1 MRAVELRDFQLRWE
15 VIVVHLFA
23 ETQKAFD
30 RLRVKNAD
38 AVHGDNNRRAAII
51 MDEGLSPHSPKKRKA
66 RASVRD
72 EPCALTFEDFKDIS
86 DGSSLELGSNA
97 GDDHAESPAEQCQQQ
112 DKVGITRKHLRNESD
127 QSTLKDLLV
136 QFGHI
141 ELNKDF
147 YESIKRTESRTDLPE
162 PSSDVREV
170 DRQAFNSALSRVKHL
185 LQDELPHMQEAPSR
199 LGVDNSFSELE
210 EQHALDLRALE
221 NIPAIVH
228 CIMQHLV
235 ETGWF
240 LYFPLVTS
248 MIVVHY

>member
-1 MRAVELRDFQLRWE
+1 M
-15 VIVVHLFA
+15 IVFRLCA

-38 AVHGDNNRRAAII
+38 AVHGDGNRRAAII
-51 MDEGLSPHSPKKRKA
+51 MEEGLSPHSPKKRKA
-66 RASVRD
+66 RASVQD

-97 GDDHAESPAEQCQQQ
+97 GNDHAKSPGEECQQDDQ
-112 DKVGITRKHLRNESD
+112 VEITRKHVRNEND

-170 DRQAFNSALSRVKHL
+170 DRQAFNSALSRVKHI
-185 LQDELPHMQEAPSR
+185 LQDELPHMQETSSS
-199 LGVDNSFSELE
+199 LGVDISFSELGR
-210 EQHALDLRALE
+210 ALDVRALE
-221 NIPAIVH
+221 NIPAIAH

-240 LYFPLVTS
+240 LFSFFLSP
-248 MIVVHY
+248 